1 MLGKA
6 AWQLGMAIRHGNSAW
21 QFGMGTRHGNSAW
34 ELLAGCRTN
43 FGQVEAFV

>member
-1 MLGKA
+1 MANVGNA
-6 AWQLGMAIRHGNSAW
+6 RESGMA
-21 QFGMGTRHGNSAW
+21 TRHGNAAW